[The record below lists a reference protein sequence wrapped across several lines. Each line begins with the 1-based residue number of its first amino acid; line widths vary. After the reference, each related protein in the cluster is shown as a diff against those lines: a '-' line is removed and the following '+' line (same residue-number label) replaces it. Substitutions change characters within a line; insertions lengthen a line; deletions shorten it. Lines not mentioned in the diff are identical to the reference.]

1 MSGVSFTSEKTV
13 ERTQFWMNLVD
24 GQEFTISFVCDH
36 RIHKTLISYLI
47 LDQNGNVLSED
58 CQMS

>member
-1 MSGVSFTSEKTV
+1 M
-13 ERTQFWMNLVD
+13 ERTQFWMDGVD

-36 RIHKTLISYLI
+36 RIHKTLISYMI